1 MVFYYTTLNAVGS
14 VMQESVCRDYNALPA
29 WWMYSPGGQ
38 CIVSQD
44 SFSCLKGPLR
54 LLTRLEHIQGIAHR
68 VLNGEG
74 TAKWLILWLIHNLDI
89 FGFQVLE
96 SGIGIIDIPPEFN
109 TMHRSA
115 ITLLCH
121 CENGPTARGLIK
133 LDKAWRLTFY
143 GQAQF
148 LSVERHNLRNISYAQ

>member
-1 MVFYYTTLNAVGS
+1 MKDLYPEIA
-14 VMQESVCRDYNALPA
+14 MALPA

-38 CIVSQD
+38 CIMPQV
-44 SFSCLKGPLR
+44 SFSCLKGSLR
-54 LLTRLEHIQGIAHR
+54 LLTRLEHIQGIARR

-74 TAKWLILWLIHNLDI
+74 TAKWLILWRIHNLDI

-115 ITLLCH
+115 ITPLCH
-121 CENGPTARGLIK
+121 FENGPTAPGLIK
-133 LDKAWRLTFY
+133 PDKILRSTPYCPAQLLRLT
-143 GQAQF
+143 
-148 LSVERHNLRNISYAQ
+148 

>member
-1 MVFYYTTLNAVGS
+1 MS
-14 VMQESVCRDYNALPA
+14 
-29 WWMYSPGGQ
+29 SPGGQ
-38 CIVSQD
+38 CIVPQD
-44 SFSCLKGPLR
+44 SFSCLKGSLR
-54 LLTRLEHIQGIAHR
+54 LLTRLEHIQGIARR

-74 TAKWLILWLIHNLDI
+74 TAKGLILWLIHNLDI
-89 FGFQVLE
+89 FGFQFLE

-109 TMHRSA
+109 TMDRSA

-121 CENGPTARGLIK
+121 CEDGPTAPGLIK

-148 LSVERHNLRNISYAQ
+148 LSIEGHNFRNISYVQ